1 MIVLYDELSDVSLSN
16 IEKIKDD
23 LLHLPYNE
31 RAFLAEKLLD
41 SLDEE
46 EDPEAEKF
54 WIEEVERRYKEYK
67 EGKVKLIPAEAVFDE
82 VRSQLE

>member
-1 MIVLYDELSDVSLSN
+1 MIVLYNQSSDVSLSN

-23 LLHLPYNE
+23 LLHLSYNE
-31 RAFLAEKLLD
+31 RAFLAEQLLD

-46 EDPEAEKF
+46 KDPDVEKF

-67 EGKVKLIPAEAVFDE
+67 EGKVKLIPAEEVFDE